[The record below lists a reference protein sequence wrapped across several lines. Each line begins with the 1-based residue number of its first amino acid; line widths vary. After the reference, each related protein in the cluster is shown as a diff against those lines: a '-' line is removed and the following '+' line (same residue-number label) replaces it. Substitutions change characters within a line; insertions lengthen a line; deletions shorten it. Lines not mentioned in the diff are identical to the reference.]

1 MAIPFPPGGP
11 QVQAALQNPARFPDQ
26 RLQQYA
32 QGQQPTGQV
41 PPPMAANELT
51 IRNAQRQAASRQS
64 AMQNNP
70 QNSPTVFQQKDMELQ
85 QKAQQLAAMQQQ
97 MQQQMQQK
105 EQQLG
110 VVGALMAKKAQDLQ
124 ARERGVA
131 ALPTPQDM
139 FTAMDGGIV
148 FNGGGRVQ
156 RFNGLG
162 GSKVT
167 LGGKTWD
174 ELTAYEAEPASSMG
188 ELIGGL
194 FSRGGKKRDPRT
206 GEPITLGEFLKLAE
220 QDDSRVPSIAGEP
233 EPTVYAKETKKST
246 RATTPSTT
254 SAAKAGI
261 GSLPNRPSFEQNLET
276 LRPYLERSPEE
287 TLYSR
292 ALVDTFKQI
301 EAAVKT
307 GKISE
312 EDAKKIMEAK
322 KAELATQYQEYT
334 KGRGERMEKI
344 RSSLEGEAPSVWSK
358 LAAGLPTDTRG
369 MRLGTGIASI
379 AKGYVGKE
387 DEYEKRK
394 REAAK
399 YMAEVEELN
408 AKADLLEKRGQ
419 TDAAERAR
427 DAAEKRA
434 KEGAALEVTGLQA
447 KASGVQSLL
456 TPATTERGRIA
467 TAAGQLL
474 GAELDEESKKRLL
487 AEQAKYREPREPNIQ
502 NTLFNILR
510 NPNASEADKSA
521 VMMFLGKGKPDK
533 ISTAVQTQMVND
545 IAQMF
550 ADPHD
555 PRVVAEVAKVNPN
568 AAKILRLK
576 PNEAK
581 NQPDYFAALR
591 LVDQI
596 KYEKMNNIGQTQSP
610 KDFTT
615 LPSPPSK

>member
-1 MAIPFPPGGP
+1 
-11 QVQAALQNPARFPDQ
+11 
-26 RLQQYA
+26 
-32 QGQQPTGQV
+32 
-41 PPPMAANELT
+41 
-51 IRNAQRQAASRQS
+51 
-64 AMQNNP
+64 
-70 QNSPTVFQQKDMELQ
+70 
-85 QKAQQLAAMQQQ
+85 
-97 MQQQMQQK
+97 
-105 EQQLG
+105 
-110 VVGALMAKKAQDLQ
+110 
-124 ARERGVA
+124 
-131 ALPTPQDM
+131 
-139 FTAMDGGIV
+139 
-148 FNGGGRVQ
+148 
-156 RFNGLG
+156 
-162 GSKVT
+162 
-167 LGGKTWD
+167 
-174 ELTAYEAEPASSMG
+174 
-188 ELIGGL
+188 
-194 FSRGGKKRDPRT
+194 
-206 GEPITLGEFLKLAE
+206 
-220 QDDSRVPSIAGEP
+220 
-233 EPTVYAKETKKST
+233 
-246 RATTPSTT
+246 
-254 SAAKAGI
+254 
-261 GSLPNRPSFEQNLET
+261 
-276 LRPYLERSPEE
+276 
-287 TLYSR
+287 
-292 ALVDTFKQI
+292 
-301 EAAVKT
+301 
-307 GKISE
+307 
-312 EDAKKIMEAK
+312 
-322 KAELATQYQEYT
+322 
-334 KGRGERMEKI
+334 
-344 RSSLEGEAPSVWSK
+344 
-358 LAAGLPTDTRG
+358 
-369 MRLGTGIASI
+369 
-379 AKGYVGKE
+379 
-387 DEYEKRK
+387 
-394 REAAK
+394 
-399 YMAEVEELN
+399 MAEVEELN